1 MYPGLSDADCQVAAF
16 RYRQLM
22 NEGQR
27 QQVSAGARPVS
38 GVSRSVPQSVRRQ
51 VGAFLVSA
59 GQRLQVRGAQMVS
72 REHLAPTTTGEMGAI
87 A

>member
-16 RYRQLM
+16 HFRQLV

-27 QQVSAGARPVS
+27 QQVVAGARPVS
-38 GVSRSVPQSVRRQ
+38 GVTRLMARSARRQ
-51 VGAFLVSA
+51 VGAFLVCA
-59 GQRLQVRGAQMVS
+59 GQRLQGVQAVS
-72 REHLAPTTTGEMGAI
+72 GERLVPTPTGEMGAI